1 MTDLAQPS
9 STRLPAVKHDAQGK
23 RRVDLRAVIALAL
36 PLFVN
41 SSIQALLNLTD
52 TWFIGRL
59 STDATAAVGAS
70 YWFMIVAI
78 LFFGGPGLAVQTL
91 AAQAFG
97 AGDKRSASRAAW
109 AGIRGTLLVAP
120 AFVVIAFLGPT
131 IIGWLKLDAHVAQ
144 LAAEFWFPRVLGGA
158 FAVGIWGM
166 TGFFNGIGR
175 TRMTLALMTLV
186 AVLNAAL
193 NQLFIFVFD
202 WGVAGTGWATTA
214 AMGIGLL
221 VSIVLITRRGIDAEF
236 NSRKTWRE
244 SRADLGMLFRV
255 GFPIGLFPA
264 IDVAGLAAFQAMQ
277 AAAGAVGGAATQIVM
292 MLTSIAYLPTMG
304 FALAGTTLVGQSIGA
319 GDKDWATKVGNA
331 TIKLAV
337 GYMGFVTVFLA
348 VIGPWLVPLFVNASD
363 PHADAVIALG
373 RTLLWFAAGYQI
385 FDGLN
390 LGAGFCLRGAGD
402 MRVPTLAIIFLSWFV
417 FVPFTHMFTFAPGQG
432 WVDFL
437 PQYGYGAV
445 GGWAVALVYCCLLGS
460 LIYLRWRSGAW
471 RKINLR

>member
-1 MTDLAQPS
+1 MTDLALPS
-9 STRLPAVKHDAQGK
+9 SSRLPAVKHDAQGR

-78 LFFGGPGLAVQTL
+78 LFFGGPGMAVQTL

-97 AGDKRSASRAAW
+97 AGDKRAASRAAW
-109 AGIRGTLLVAP
+109 AGLRGALLVAP
-120 AFVVIAFLGPT
+120 AFVVIAFMGPT
-131 IIGWLKLDAHVAQ
+131 LIGWLKLDAHVAQ

-175 TRMTLALMTLV
+175 TRITLALMTFV
-186 AVLNAAL
+186 AVLNAVL
-193 NQLFIFVFD
+193 NQIFIFKFN
-202 WGVAGTGWATTA
+202 WGVAGTGWATTT

-221 VSIVLITRRGIDAEF
+221 VSVLLITRRGIDAEF
-236 NSRKTWRE
+236 DSRKTWRE
-244 SRADLGMLFRV
+244 SRAELGLLFRV
-255 GFPIGLFPA
+255 GFPMGLFPA

-348 VIGPWLVPLFVNASD
+348 VIGPWLVPLFVNAAD

-402 MRVPTLAIIFLSWFV
+402 MRVPTLAIIVLSWFV

-432 WVDFL
+432 WVHFL

-445 GGWAVALVYCCLLGS
+445 GGWAVALVYCWLLGS
-460 LIYLRWRSGAW
+460 LIYLRWWSGAW
-471 RKINLR
+471 RNIKLR